1 MYDAAGWRRPRR
13 MGVGMVPRRLR
24 LGLIVPADCQVD
36 DEMWALADPG
46 ANLLITR
53 TRMPVFGSDTEL
65 SMAALTAL
73 AESDDLEDAADR
85 LRAVAPEAAA
95 YVDTSITFVRGPGGD
110 TDISG
115 RIHRLLDCPTTVTST
130 AVVAALQELDVRTVA
145 TLTPYGPEVNAALAR
160 FFGHHG
166 ITVRRVAQLGRSYDA
181 GYTSTDM
188 ATIDPEE
195 LIDAAVGLSDT
206 RDDALF
212 ISCTALRTLG
222 AIRPI
227 EDRIRKPVITAIQ
240 ATMWHVQRLA
250 DLKPH
255 IPSGGRLFEPS

>member
-85 LRAVAPEAAA
+85 LRAVR
-95 YVDTSITFVRGPGGD
+95 SRG
-110 TDISG
+110 
-115 RIHRLLDCPTTVTST
+115 RRLRRHLHHVCP
-130 AVVAALQELDVRTVA
+130 RT
-145 TLTPYGPEVNAALAR
+145 
-160 FFGHHG
+160 
-166 ITVRRVAQLGRSYDA
+166 RR
-181 GYTSTDM
+181 
-188 ATIDPEE
+188 
-195 LIDAAVGLSDT
+195 
-206 RDDALF
+206 
-212 ISCTALRTLG
+212 
-222 AIRPI
+222 
-227 EDRIRKPVITAIQ
+227 
-240 ATMWHVQRLA
+240 
-250 DLKPH
+250 
-255 IPSGGRLFEPS
+255 